1 MVKEELIMNTYV
13 ILGNYSTDA
22 IENISGERKDK
33 AIKIVEECG
42 GSVQCLYALLGNIDL
57 AGIVEF
63 SDNESALKAS
73 VELARMSG
81 ISFTTYPAVDAD
93 RFDELVGK

>member
-33 AIKIVEECG
+33 AIILSKNAV
-42 GSVQCLYALLGNIDL
+42 VQC
-57 AGIVEF
+57 
-63 SDNESALKAS
+63 S
-73 VELARMSG
+73 V
-81 ISFTTYPAVDAD
+81 FTHY
-93 RFDELVGK
+93 